1 MTMNGPE
8 TWAHIGA
15 MAQEP
20 AMELFRIQ
28 HDNLSAKIRAQE
40 AGLKDILLHRAMTDF
55 LHGRLDK
62 HALYNRLAHI
72 EAR

>member
-1 MTMNGPE
+1 MQTVADPE
-8 TWAHIGA
+8 
-15 MAQEP
+15 
-20 AMELFRIQ
+20 MELFRIQ

-72 EAR
+72 EARS